1 MDRNRWIAVGLISL
15 GFIMLFGRWFGFFTI
30 VALLLMFA
38 GVLQIRQGHLKKGY
52 ILLGVGAVLL
62 LLEHLMLI
70 IGISLISLG
79 IFYGKSKR
87 AHTTTKYVQK
97 QNFMSNFDWDRTPWV
112 MRSLSVWHVLG
123 EADVDLSLALPEE
136 RQTVLMFHG
145 MLGDIDLMIPD
156 YYGVEIEASI
166 LFGSIHMDDRKE
178 TGILNRVRYTSPN
191 YEASEYKVKFIVSY
205 LGGDLNI
212 KMT

>member
-38 GVLQIRQGHLKKGY
+38 GVLQIRQGYLKKGY

-97 QNFMSNFDWDRTPWV
+97 QNFMSNFDWDLTPWV

-178 TGILNRVRYTSPN
+178 TGILNRVRYISPN

>member
-38 GVLQIRQGHLKKGY
+38 GVLQIRHGHVKKGY

-97 QNFMSNFDWDRTPWV
+97 QNFMSNFDWDGAPWV

-178 TGILNRVRYTSPN
+178 TGILNRVRYKSPN
-191 YEASEYKVKFIVSY
+191 YETSEYKVKFIVSY

-212 KMT
+212 RMT

>member
-38 GVLQIRQGHLKKGY
+38 GVLQIRQGYVKKGY

-178 TGILNRVRYTSPN
+178 TGILNRVRYKSPN
-191 YEASEYKVKFIVSY
+191 YETSEYKVKFIVSY

-212 KMT
+212 RMT

>member
-38 GVLQIRQGHLKKGY
+38 GVLQIRQGHVKKGY

-97 QNFMSNFDWDRTPWV
+97 QN
-112 MRSLSVWHVLG
+112 
-123 EADVDLSLALPEE
+123 
-136 RQTVLMFHG
+136 
-145 MLGDIDLMIPD
+145 
-156 YYGVEIEASI
+156 
-166 LFGSIHMDDRKE
+166 
-178 TGILNRVRYTSPN
+178 
-191 YEASEYKVKFIVSY
+191 
-205 LGGDLNI
+205 
-212 KMT
+212 